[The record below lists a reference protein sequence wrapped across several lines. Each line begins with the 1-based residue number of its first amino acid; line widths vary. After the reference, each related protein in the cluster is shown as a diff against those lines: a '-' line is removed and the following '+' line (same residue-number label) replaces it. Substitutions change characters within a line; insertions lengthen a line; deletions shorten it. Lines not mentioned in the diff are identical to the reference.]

1 MQGSIRKKGN
11 KYYIRYYE
19 NGKQVEKV
27 GGKTKKEAQ
36 IKLNE
41 IIYKIEKKE
50 IKICYLL
57 LKFINRLSIF
67 NLKFLL

>member
-41 IIYKIEKKE
+41 IIYKIEKGVVISSDMFLKD
-50 IKICYLL
+50 YLNMWL
-57 LKFINRLSIF
+57 
-67 NLKFLL
+67 

>member
-27 GGKTKKEAQ
+27 GGEYKKRSTNKTKWDY
-36 IKLNE
+36 I
-41 IIYKIEKKE
+41 
-50 IKICYLL
+50 
-57 LKFINRLSIF
+57 
-67 NLKFLL
+67 